1 MSRLC
6 VGGAW
11 PESGDRSILHYKFFV
26 GSLIF
31 LDPNNSTQIYITTY
45 GGGVWHGPDAG
56 GPGGPDGPAAGTANQ
71 AETILTPVPVAQ

>member
-45 GGGVWHGPDAG
+45 GGGVWHGP
-56 GPGGPDGPAAGTANQ
+56 AAGTANQ